1 MNVVDAV
8 KLMMNSKFFTFKAT
22 PHVFIADVV
31 SSDFYFV
38 IDYEYAL
45 LSLYNKKH
53 DSQYKMLD
61 GTWATSEGDPIVI
74 HWSIFDITDKMVGV
88 FSEDY
93 IEEFSEFVMIDLLFM
108 SSEYELEK

>member
-1 MNVVDAV
+1 MNVVDAM

-22 PHVFIADVV
+22 PHVFIADVI
-31 SSDFYFV
+31 SSDFYFI

-45 LSLYNKKH
+45 LSLYNRKH
-53 DSQYKMLD
+53 NSQHKMPD
-61 GTWATSEGDPIVI
+61 GTWVNSEGDRIVI
-74 HWSIFDITDKMVGV
+74 HWSIFDITDRMVGV

-93 IEEFSEFVMIDLLFM
+93 IEEFLEFMMIDLLFM